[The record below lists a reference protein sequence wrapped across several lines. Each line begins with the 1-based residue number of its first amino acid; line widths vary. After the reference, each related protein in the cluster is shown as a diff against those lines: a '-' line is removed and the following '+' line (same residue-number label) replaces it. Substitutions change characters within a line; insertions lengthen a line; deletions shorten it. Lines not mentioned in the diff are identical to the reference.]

1 MSHAFYLI
9 ASEPTEK
16 AYKIR
21 EFFDTSVEKIKI
33 YNNRRIEDS
42 KNTWRFF
49 RLFACLR
56 TGESHKSEIKIKLA
70 IIFNCGTKIL
80 KFFSKLVVPIVTSHC
95 KHTESNH

>member
-1 MSHAFYLI
+1 MSHEFYLI
-9 ASEPTEK
+9 ASEPAEK

-33 YNNRRIEDS
+33 TIEDS

-56 TGESHKSEIKIKLA
+56 TGESHKSDIKIKLA
-70 IIFNCGTKIL
+70 IMFRLRNKN
-80 KFFSKLVVPIVTSHC
+80 FFL
-95 KHTESNH
+95 NA